1 MSKNLKY
8 AVFGS
13 GSWATAI
20 IKILSSSPGTVSWYV
35 RKKSVAEQ
43 IHKLKH
49 NPSYLTSVEIDTE
62 RVMISSNINT
72 TAQEADVLIFAFPS
86 AFMYSQTNQISYDI
100 SSKVIVSAVKGIIPE
115 TGLLPCE
122 YFHMYR
128 GVPYNRMAVIGG
140 PCHAEEIALERS
152 TFLTIASKDKL
163 LAEKISVKFSNS
175 YIRTKTDVDITGAEY
190 AAMLKNIYAIA
201 AGISH
206 GLGYGD
212 NFQSVLISNAA
223 REIKGFLERIDS
235 RQREISSTLYLGDLL
250 VTAYS
255 VFSRNRMLGNMI
267 GKGYTVKSAQAEMKM
282 IAEGYFATKSAY
294 ELNNNN
300 TPRLNTPIINAV
312 YSVLFQGED
321 PKEVFK
327 NLSKELD

>member
-1 MSKNLKY
+1 
-8 AVFGS
+8 
-13 GSWATAI
+13 
-20 IKILSSSPGTVSWYV
+20 
-35 RKKSVAEQ
+35 
-43 IHKLKH
+43 
-49 NPSYLTSVEIDTE
+49 
-62 RVMISSNINT
+62 
-72 TAQEADVLIFAFPS
+72 
-86 AFMYSQTNQISYDI
+86 
-100 SSKVIVSAVKGIIPE
+100 
-115 TGLLPCE
+115 
-122 YFHMYR
+122 
-128 GVPYNRMAVIGG
+128 
-140 PCHAEEIALERS
+140 
-152 TFLTIASKDKL
+152 
-163 LAEKISVKFSNS
+163 
-175 YIRTKTDVDITGAEY
+175 
-190 AAMLKNIYAIA
+190 MLKNIYAIA

-223 REIKGFLERIDS
+223 REIKGFLERMDS

-300 TPRLNTPIINAV
+300 TPQLNTPIINAV